1 MSRKCFPV
9 PLVRNLRT
17 LVEGLTRS
25 TFQIASAILPSLGGD
40 VSFGGYHTVHTED
53 AYWRAAEA
61 SGADAF
67 LLKKTLMAA
76 LLPTIRRVRSSMSPP
91 NPP

>member
-1 MSRKCFPV
+1 M
-9 PLVRNLRT
+9 
-17 LVEGLTRS
+17 
-25 TFQIASAILPSLGGD
+25 
-40 VSFGGYHTVHTED
+40 SFGGYHTVHIED

-67 LLKKTLMAA
+67 LLKKTLTAA